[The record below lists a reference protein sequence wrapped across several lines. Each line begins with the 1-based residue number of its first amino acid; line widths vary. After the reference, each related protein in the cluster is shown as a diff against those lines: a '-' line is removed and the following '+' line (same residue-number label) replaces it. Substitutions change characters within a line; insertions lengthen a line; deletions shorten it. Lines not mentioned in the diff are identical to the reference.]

1 MSILRTEHIVKD
13 YPGCRA
19 LNDVTVCFDSKKVH
33 AFLGKNGSGKSTLV
47 KIFAGAI
54 KPTSGNFYLD
64 DEKLAFDSP
73 SQANDKGIA
82 AVYQEMSLIP
92 SLSVTENIFLGR
104 LPKKNGIIDW
114 KHANEKAKELL
125 SKMGVSIDPQQ
136 RVSRLSMWQCQVV
149 EITKALSINP
159 KVIML
164 DEPTSSLAQNEVELL
179 FDAIRELK
187 KQDVII
193 IYITHKLHE
202 VPEIADTVTVL
213 RDGIYIGKEDI
224 ENINGKKMLQMMF
237 GNVEIKTRPKDV
249 HGTEKVVLEV
259 KDLSLKNKF
268 ESVSFQLREGEILG
282 IAGMLGSGRTELL
295 RAIFGADKYTSGSI
309 YINGKKMP
317 KKLSPIIMKNQGVGL
332 TPENRKTDGLIMGQS
347 ILENLSFAS
356 LERNSRKGFV
366 DRKKK
371 LKAANKQVEELQ
383 IKIPDLE
390 TFVNALSGGNQQKV
404 VVGNWLNN
412 HPKIMLYDEPSRG
425 IDVNA
430 KQQIFEIMWN
440 GSRNGI
446 STIFVSSEL
455 EELLEVC
462 NRIIVMYKGRIT
474 GEIDPDEITVNEL
487 YDVCMEGKGYEQ

>member
-1 MSILRTEHIVKD
+1 MSVLRTEHITKD

-19 LNDVTVCFDSKKVH
+19 LDDVTVSFDSKKVH

-54 KPTSGNFYLD
+54 KPTQGKFFLD
-64 DEKLAFDSP
+64 DEELSFDSP
-73 SQANDKGIA
+73 SQANEKGIA
-82 AVYQEMSLIP
+82 AVYQEMSLIS

-104 LPKKNGIIDW
+104 LPKKNGMIDW
-114 KHANEKAKELL
+114 NQANKRARELL
-125 SKMGVSIDPQQ
+125 EVMGLDIDPGQ
-136 RVSRLSMWQCQVV
+136 RVSRLSMWQCQAV
-149 EITKALSINP
+149 EITKALSLNP

-179 FDAIRELK
+179 FKAIRKLK
-187 KQDVII
+187 EQDVII

-202 VPEIADTVTVL
+202 VPQIADTVTVL
-213 RDGIYIGKEDI
+213 RDGLYIGKE
-224 ENINGKKMLQMMF
+224 NIQDVDGKKILEMMF
-237 GNVEIKTRPKDV
+237 GDVTIKTRPKDIK
-249 HGTEKVVLEV
+249 GTDKVVLEV
-259 KDLSLKNKF
+259 KNLTSRNKF
-268 ESVSFQLREGEILG
+268 ENVSFQLKEGEVLG

-295 RAIFGADKYTSGSI
+295 RAIFGADKYTSGSVFV
-309 YINGKKMP
+309 NGKKMP
-317 KKLSPIIMKNQGVGL
+317 KKLSPIIMKKEGIGL
-332 TPENRKTDGLIMGQS
+332 TSENRKADGLILGQS

-356 LERNSRKGFV
+356 LERNSRHGFIK
-366 DRKKK
+366 RK
-371 LKAANKQVEELQ
+371 LKVEEAKRQVEELQ

-390 TFVNALSGGNQQKV
+390 TYVNALSGGNQQKV

-412 HPKIMLYDEPSRG
+412 YPGIMLYDEPSRG

-440 GSRNGI
+440 GSRQGI

-462 NRIIVMYKGRIT
+462 NRILVMYKGKIT
-474 GEIDPDEITVNEL
+474 GEINPDDMTVNEL
-487 YDVCMEGKGYEQ
+487 YDICMEGKEA